1 LGTSFLFI
9 KSKHIHLAYLK
20 MSGLAAVRSTNIYM
34 VDNLNLDIQWVNQI
48 AQQKQFA
55 LSKLYDRYAK
65 TIYSL
70 AYRRL
75 GSAEESEE
83 VVADVFVQVWRLAD
97 RYDPARARV
106 ETWLLMMARTR
117 IFDRLRNRLKQEKIT
132 DTLMLFE
139 LPLARPSPCPSED
152 LEFQE
157 RRAIVIAALEK
168 LPSEQFQVLELAYYR
183 GYSHREISERTGIA
197 LGTVKTRIRLGL
209 EKLRSALQ
217 FYGKS
222 P

>member
-1 LGTSFLFI
+1 MI
-9 KSKHIHLAYLK
+9 
-20 MSGLAAVRSTNIYM
+20 
-34 VDNLNLDIQWVNQI
+34 DNLNLDIQWVYQI
-48 AQQKQFA
+48 SQKKQVA

-83 VVADVFVQVWRLAD
+83 VVADVFIQVWRLAN
-97 RYDPARARV
+97 RYDPSRARV

-117 IFDRLRNRLKQEKIT
+117 IFDRLRQRLKQEKIT
-132 DTLMLFE
+132 DTLILLE
-139 LPLARPSPCPSED
+139 LPLSHPSPCPSED
-152 LEFQE
+152 LELQE
-157 RRAIVIAALEK
+157 RRAIVIAALEQ
-168 LPSEQFQVLELAYYR
+168 LPPEQFQALELSYYR
-183 GYSHREISERTGIA
+183 GYSHREISEYTGIA

-217 FYGKS
+217 
-222 P
+222 